1 MKVKMTTPATV
12 VLSTLAHLLSQL
24 PVEIKRITIEK
35 LPGEDEY
42 SVALGISL
50 VKEVTKDAEDIIDL
64 GELGDT
70 DGEAQETLLTGT
82 LATVAEQLET
92 TFPKATL
99 PDEVLAYLHNN
110 QKIDAIKELRRIR
123 GCGLKEAKEE
133 IDRYVASIHSG
144 TSIIVNDHNVQVHRV
159 DVPVGQTFDVTSTMY
174 RFANEA
180 EEGEI

>member
-50 VKEVTKDAEDIIDL
+50 VKEVTEDVEDIIDL
-64 GELGDT
+64 GELEDT
-70 DGEAQETLLTGT
+70 EEKETLFTGT
-82 LATVAEQLET
+82 LNVVAEQLET

-99 PDEVLAYLHNN
+99 PDEVLAYLQGN
-110 QKIDAIKELRRIR
+110 QKINAIKELRRIR
-123 GCGLKEAKEE
+123 GCGLKEAKEA
-133 IDRYVASIHSG
+133 IDRYVSEQHAASSLP
-144 TSIIVNDHNVQVHRV
+144 TTNVAVHRV
-159 DVPVGQTFDVTSTMY
+159 DIPVGQALDVTGTMY